1 MIAAIL
7 GGALLSL
14 AAVQQ
19 TDTVFAVRPDARL
32 AVSGMG
38 GEVVVRTWDRNEM
51 RVVADHSSR
60 DRLDVRASGSVVRVG
75 VKSRRGVPRSV
86 EYNITMPATMS
97 VEIDGTF
104 MDADVRGVQGRIQ
117 IETVQG
123 DIVVE
128 GGERVTAQSV
138 QGDVDV
144 RGARGTLRVGTTN
157 GELPFTTGGRTRS
170 TPTMETSW
178 CRSPRGP
185 M

>member
-60 DRLDVRASGSVVRVG
+60 DRRRDPWCGSV
-75 VKSRRGVPRSV
+75 
-86 EYNITMPATMS
+86 
-97 VEIDGTF
+97 
-104 MDADVRGVQGRIQ
+104 
-117 IETVQG
+117 
-123 DIVVE
+123 
-128 GGERVTAQSV
+128 
-138 QGDVDV
+138 
-144 RGARGTLRVGTTN
+144 
-157 GELPFTTGGRTRS
+157 
-170 TPTMETSW
+170 
-178 CRSPRGP
+178 
-185 M
+185 